1 MERLGDRTLIHTRL
15 EDGTVVVGDDIGKS
29 TLEAGAPVA
38 LKVDG
43 SAVHLFDAEGV
54 AYHAD

>member
-1 MERLGDRTLIHTRL
+1 M
-15 EDGTVVVGDDIGKS
+15 VVGDDIGKS
-29 TLEAGAPVA
+29 MLEAGAPVA